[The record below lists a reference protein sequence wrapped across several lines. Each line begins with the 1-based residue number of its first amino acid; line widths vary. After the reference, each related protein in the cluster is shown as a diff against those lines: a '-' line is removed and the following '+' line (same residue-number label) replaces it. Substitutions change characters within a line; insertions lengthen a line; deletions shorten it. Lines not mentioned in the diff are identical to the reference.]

1 MYLVTDYWNPG
12 IGQCELCSNLQIAV
26 ICLFFST
33 ILSFIQLVHIK
44 AYRFNSHMPIDSQ
57 LLDHSLQ
64 RNPPHK
70 DSYDI
75 EIVLQ

>member
-1 MYLVTDYWNPG
+1 MYSVTDYWNPG

-44 AYRFNSHMPIDSQ
+44 AHRFNSHMPIDSQ